1 MKILGLTGGSGTGKS
16 AACTAFARLG
26 CGVIDADATYRTLCD
41 TCEPMLEEIQNV
53 FGDVF
58 STDGKLDRKKLGAI
72 VFADAQKLQQLNAIT
87 HPYIRQ
93 AARDAFAAY
102 SKRGCLLCIYDA
114 PVLFEG
120 QMETLC
126 DKTCAVL
133 AARNTR
139 IARIVARDAITEE
152 YGRCALTRRKTMHFT
167 AKDAIMSYKMM
178 QTWTHCIHRCA
189 RSMKIWCANK
199 RIGAERMK
207 VSWKTPCFMTKRPA
221 GIA

>member
-41 TCEPMLEEIQNV
+41 TCEPMLKEIQNV

-58 STDGKLDRKKLGAI
+58 STDGKLNRKKLGAI

-152 YGRCALTRRKTMHFT
+152 YAALRIDAQKDDAFYRERCDYVVQNDADLDTLYTQVRKIYEDMVR
-167 AKDAIMSYKMM
+167 K
-178 QTWTHCIHRCA
+178 
-189 RSMKIWCANK
+189 
-199 RIGAERMK
+199 
-207 VSWKTPCFMTKRPA
+207 
-221 GIA
+221 

>member
-41 TCEPMLEEIQNV
+41 TCEPMLKEIQNV

-58 STDGKLDRKKLGAI
+58 STDRRLDRKKLGAI

-152 YGRCALTRRKTMHFT
+152 YAALRIDAQKDDAFYRERCDYVVQNDADLDTLYTQVRKIYEDMVR
-167 AKDAIMSYKMM
+167 K
-178 QTWTHCIHRCA
+178 
-189 RSMKIWCANK
+189 
-199 RIGAERMK
+199 
-207 VSWKTPCFMTKRPA
+207 
-221 GIA
+221 

>member
-16 AACTAFARLG
+16 AACMAFARLG

-41 TCEPMLEEIQNV
+41 TCEPMLKEIQNV
-53 FGDVF
+53 FGNVF

-152 YGRCALTRRKTMHFT
+152 YAALRIDAQKDDAFYRERCDYVVQNDADLDTLYTQVRKIYEDMVR
-167 AKDAIMSYKMM
+167 K
-178 QTWTHCIHRCA
+178 
-189 RSMKIWCANK
+189 
-199 RIGAERMK
+199 
-207 VSWKTPCFMTKRPA
+207 
-221 GIA
+221 

>member
-26 CGVIDADATYRTLCD
+26 CGIIDADATYRTLCD
-41 TCEPMLEEIQNV
+41 TCEPMLKEIQNI

-152 YGRCALTRRKTMHFT
+152 YAALRIDAQKDDAFYRERCDYVVQNDADLDTLYTQVRKIYEDMVR
-167 AKDAIMSYKMM
+167 K
-178 QTWTHCIHRCA
+178 
-189 RSMKIWCANK
+189 
-199 RIGAERMK
+199 
-207 VSWKTPCFMTKRPA
+207 
-221 GIA
+221 

>member
-26 CGVIDADATYRTLCD
+26 CGVIDADATYRTLCN
-41 TCEPMLEEIQNV
+41 TCEPMLKEIQNV

-58 STDGKLDRKKLGAI
+58 YTDGKLDRKKLGAI

-152 YGRCALTRRKTMHFT
+152 YAALRIDAQKDDAFYRERCDYVVQNDADLDTLYTQVRKIYEDMVR
-167 AKDAIMSYKMM
+167 K
-178 QTWTHCIHRCA
+178 
-189 RSMKIWCANK
+189 
-199 RIGAERMK
+199 
-207 VSWKTPCFMTKRPA
+207 
-221 GIA
+221 

>member
-41 TCEPMLEEIQNV
+41 TCEPMLKEIQNV

-58 STDGKLDRKKLGAI
+58 STDRKLDRKKLGAI
-72 VFADAQKLQQLNAIT
+72 VFSDAQKLQQLNAIT

-152 YGRCALTRRKTMHFT
+152 YAALRIDAQKDDAFYRERCDYIVQNDADLDTLYTQVRKIYEDMVR
-167 AKDAIMSYKMM
+167 K
-178 QTWTHCIHRCA
+178 
-189 RSMKIWCANK
+189 
-199 RIGAERMK
+199 
-207 VSWKTPCFMTKRPA
+207 
-221 GIA
+221 

>member
-26 CGVIDADATYRTLCD
+26 CGVIDADATYRMLCD
-41 TCEPMLEEIQNV
+41 TCEPMLKEIQNV

-152 YGRCALTRRKTMHFT
+152 YAALRIDAQKNDAFYRERCDYVVQNDADLDTLYTQVRKIYEDMVR
-167 AKDAIMSYKMM
+167 K
-178 QTWTHCIHRCA
+178 
-189 RSMKIWCANK
+189 
-199 RIGAERMK
+199 
-207 VSWKTPCFMTKRPA
+207 
-221 GIA
+221 

>member
-41 TCEPMLEEIQNV
+41 TCEPMLKEIQNV
-53 FGDVF
+53 FGNVF

-72 VFADAQKLQQLNAIT
+72 VFSDAQKLQQLNAIT

-152 YGRCALTRRKTMHFT
+152 YAALRIDAQKDDAFYRERCDYVVQNDADLDTLYTQVRKIYEDMVR
-167 AKDAIMSYKMM
+167 K
-178 QTWTHCIHRCA
+178 
-189 RSMKIWCANK
+189 
-199 RIGAERMK
+199 
-207 VSWKTPCFMTKRPA
+207 
-221 GIA
+221 